1 MKKYRAATHLWTV
14 RFRRSD
20 WDWARTR
27 SFKTER
33 PARRLVELL
42 LRDDWPGVMP
52 VVSVELIRQ
61 PLGKP
66 EVVDSWPEEE
76 RND

>member
-1 MKKYRAATHLWTV
+1 
-14 RFRRSD
+14 
-20 WDWARTR
+20 
-27 SFKTER
+27 
-33 PARRLVELL
+33 LVERLL
-42 LRDDWPGVMP
+42 TGGWFDTSP